1 MFCGECGTKNKKGAQ
16 FCENCGK
23 KMKVEKTT
31 TKETVVKEKQPMS
44 KKTKTTI
51 AIISAVA
58 VVIIGLCIFLGTL
71 TSPKNIAEKLFK
83 ATTTYDFDTVYGFLD
98 VEKSDFTTKE
108 MFKNI
113 MSKEVEGED
122 KPEVINYTVSN
133 PVLSADQ
140 MTATVTITYLLKD
153 SSDSNTFDVKLV
165 KAKDK
170 KWLFFDNWKVVMNG
184 MDIAKNYEIQVA
196 KSSKVT
202 VEGIEIGEQ
211 YLDKDS
217 STEQMDVYKMPAM
230 FEANYNVKIELP
242 MGITKED
249 KMRVRDESYYKYRLS
264 VSDLTEADKSKLT
277 SISKTNLET
286 LYNGVKD
293 QKSFDDIKSS
303 FNYEGADL
311 SKLKNDYETLVKNIG
326 TSLTSID
333 FTEVTLSDISIKS
346 DGNIEL
352 YLKAKYNY
360 TISYQSGDETKT
372 HDSNDYD
379 YLYLTYSYINGEYK
393 LVDTSSLNTYF
404 SRYY

>member
-1 MFCGECGTKNKKGAQ
+1 MFCGECGTKNEKGAQ

-23 KMKVEKTT
+23 RMKVEKTT
-31 TKETVVKEKQPMS
+31 TKEPLVKEKQPMP

-51 AIISAVA
+51 AIVSTVA

-71 TSPKNIAEKLFK
+71 ANPKNIAEKLFK
-83 ATTTYDFDTVYGFLD
+83 ATTNYDFDTVYGFLD

-113 MSKEVEGED
+113 MSREVEDED
-122 KPEVINYTVSN
+122 KPEVINYTVSD
-133 PVLSADQ
+133 PILSEDK

-153 SSDSNTFDVKLV
+153 SSDSNTFDVKLI

-170 KWLFFDNWKVVMNG
+170 KWLFFDNWKVVMGG

-196 KSSKVT
+196 KGSKVT

-230 FEANYNVKIELP
+230 FEANYNVKIESP

-249 KMRVRDESYYKYRLS
+249 KMRVRNESYYKYRLS

-303 FNYEGADL
+303 FDYEEADL

-346 DGNIEL
+346 NGNIEL
-352 YLKAKYNY
+352 YLKAKYDY

-372 HDSNDYD
+372 HNSDDYD

>member
-184 MDIAKNYEIQVA
+184 MNIAKNYEIQVA

>member
-16 FCENCGK
+16 FCENCGA
-23 KMKVEKTT
+23 KMKVEKGT
-31 TKETVVKEKQPMS
+31 TKTEVKEKQPMS

-58 VVIIGLCIFLGTL
+58 VVVIGLCIFLSTL
-71 TSPKNIAEKLFK
+71 TNPKNIAEKLFN

-113 MSKEVEGED
+113 MSKEVEDED

-140 MTATVTITYLLKD
+140 MTATVTVTYLLKD
-153 SSDSNTFDVKLV
+153 ESNSNTFDVKLV

-184 MDIAKNYEIQVA
+184 MDMAHNYEIQVA
-196 KSSKVT
+196 KGSKVT

-217 STEQMDVYKMPAM
+217 STEQMDVYKMPTM
-230 FEANYNVKIELP
+230 FEANYSVKIELP

-249 KMRVRDESYYKYRLS
+249 TMRVRDESYYKYRLS
-264 VSDLTEADKSKLT
+264 VSDLSDSEKSKLT
-277 SISKTNLET
+277 SVSKTNLET

-311 SKLKNDYETLVKNIG
+311 SDLKSDYESLVKNVG
-326 TSLTSID
+326 TTLTAID
-333 FTEVTLSDISIKS
+333 FTEVTLNDISIKS
-346 DGNIEL
+346 NGNIEL

-360 TISYQSGDETKT
+360 TVSYESGDETKT

-379 YLYLTYSYINGEYK
+379 YLYLTYTYVNGEYK

-404 SRYY
+404 SKYY

>member
-71 TSPKNIAEKLFK
+71 TSPKNISEKLFK

-196 KSSKVT
+196 KGSKVT

-249 KMRVRDESYYKYRLS
+249 EMRVRDESYYKYRLS

>member
-1 MFCGECGTKNKKGAQ
+1 MFCGECGTKNEKGAQ

-23 KMKVEKTT
+23 RMEVEKTT
-31 TKETVVKEKQPMS
+31 TKEPLVKEKQPMS

-51 AIISAVA
+51 AIVSTVA

-71 TSPKNIAEKLFK
+71 ANPKNIAEKLFK
-83 ATTTYDFDTVYGFLD
+83 ATTNYDFDTIYGFLD
-98 VEKSDFTTKE
+98 VEKSEFTTKE

-113 MSKEVEGED
+113 MSREVEDGD

-133 PVLSADQ
+133 PILSEDK

-153 SSDSNTFDVKLV
+153 SSDSNTFDVKLI

-170 KWLFFDNWKVVMNG
+170 KWLFFDNWKVVMGG

-196 KSSKVT
+196 KGSKVA

-211 YLDKDS
+211 YLNKDS

-249 KMRVRDESYYKYRLS
+249 KMRVRNESYYKYRLS

-303 FNYEGADL
+303 FDYEEADL

-346 DGNIEL
+346 NGNIEL

-372 HDSNDYD
+372 HDSDDYD

>member
-211 YLDKDS
+211 YLDKDL

>member
-196 KSSKVT
+196 KGSKVT